1 MVFKLIGTL
10 LLKATIPFV
19 IIAGLISYG
28 MYSKGGDPMAMWKG
42 FGSGLTDQLAA
53 MFSKARDD
61 ASNAAEAV
69 ADVANVGPVDAIAA
83 KVGGSKRTKVFT
95 WKDANGVTQY
105 SNIAPNDAESR
116 KMSVNPNMNVMA
128 PVLAPKPIKVSSN
141 ESGEQVDEELQ
152 NDLSPSSARNERKK
166 GEKKEYG
173 DPAVQDVADQL
184 GGELPG
190 VLGQILST
198 QGGAEG
204 GALNPA
210 QLMKMLQQ

>member
-1 MVFKLIGTL
+1 MVFKLIGKL
-10 LLKATIPFV
+10 LFKATIPFA

-42 FGSGLTDQLAA
+42 FGSGITDQLAT

-61 ASNAAEAV
+61 ASTAAQAV

-105 SNIAPNDAESR
+105 SSIAPNGVESR

-128 PVLAPKPIKVSSN
+128 PVLAPKPIEVSSS
-141 ESGEQVDEELQ
+141 ESLEEMEESQ
-152 NDLSPSSARNERKK
+152 NALSPSSARNERKK
-166 GEKKEYG
+166 DKQKEYG
-173 DPAVQDVADQL
+173 DPAVQDVANQL
-184 GGELPG
+184 GGDLPG

-198 QGGAEG
+198 QGGENG
-204 GALNPA
+204 GGLNPT